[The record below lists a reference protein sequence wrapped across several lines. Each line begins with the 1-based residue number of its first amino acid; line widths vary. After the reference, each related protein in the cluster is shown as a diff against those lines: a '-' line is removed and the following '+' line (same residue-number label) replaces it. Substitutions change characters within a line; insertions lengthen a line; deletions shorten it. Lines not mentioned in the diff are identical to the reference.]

1 MDEQTPVINPV
12 GCRAPRCDRA
22 ADVKRLCRLHYQRL
36 RNRGSLELPTV
47 ADRFWSKVRGAVVD
61 DCWTWAAHRNHA
73 GYGQFGTGG
82 RIVLA
87 HRWSYEQLIAPIEN
101 GATLDHLC
109 RNPACVN
116 PWHLEQVPLAE
127 NIRRAAAVR
136 DYGPPMSRCGNG
148 HPMTPEN
155 AYRRPGR
162 RNSLACRACM
172 REYQRAF
179 QARKAAA
186 K

>member
-1 MDEQTPVINPV
+1 MKT
-12 GCRAPRCDRA
+12 GCIATGCQRDREVR
-22 ADVKRLCRLHYQRL
+22 DLCRKHYQRI
-36 RNRGSLELPTV
+36 RSRGSLVLPTT
-47 ADRFWSKVRGAVVD
+47 ADRFWSKVRGAD
-61 DCWTWAAHRNHA
+61 PQDCWIWIAYRNSA
-73 GYGQFGTGG
+73 GYGQFGAERR

-87 HRWSYEQLIAPIEN
+87 HRWSYEQLIAPIEP

-109 RNPACVN
+109 RTPACVN
-116 PWHLEQVPLAE
+116 PWHLEQVPLAV

-148 HPMTPEN
+148 HDLTPEN

-186 K
+186 R